1 MSIGHSQ
8 NRTGIKPEKSHTFI
22 LKGKTVTAE
31 NICESRTS
39 RCTPFGL
46 VIAGSDV
53 VFHIQFIENGFCHL
67 QGSAVTGFRNIAA
80 DYYKINFLR
89 VVNLFHRIFQI
100 FHRQSFG
107 RNVQI
112 CQQSKTERFNR
123 RKKLQLK
130 NQN

>member
-1 MSIGHSQ
+1 M
-8 NRTGIKPEKSHTFI
+8 

-67 QGSAVTGFRNIAA
+67 QGSAVTGFCNIAA
-80 DYYKINFLR
+80 DYYKINFLC

-100 FHRQSFG
+100 FYRQSSR

-112 CQQSKTERFNR
+112 CQQRKTEGRSGGK
-123 RKKLQLK
+123 RKHKEKQK
-130 NQN
+130 EAP